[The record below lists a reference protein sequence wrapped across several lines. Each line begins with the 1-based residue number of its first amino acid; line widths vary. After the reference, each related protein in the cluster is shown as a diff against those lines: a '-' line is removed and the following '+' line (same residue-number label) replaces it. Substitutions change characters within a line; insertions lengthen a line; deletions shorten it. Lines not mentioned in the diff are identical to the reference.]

1 MRPMTLEE
9 VINALAVDFRESPLR
24 FNPEKTVNGAVPFV
38 KEYLTDPKRSSHVL
52 QAEISDYAGHYM
64 IARTC
69 IAYLCSFDDYDKL
82 KSSPLAVYAAQNWH
96 HHVNRYNLGS
106 LESPHNNGF
115 QLQTPRDHRNDFLAL
130 LWVFWIPLG
139 LIIWLFQGIYDSSQ
153 QRDSRELIIA
163 LMELLD
169 AGSLQYTYMLRLRAM
184 PDPMRRSR
192 RFSTPD
198 DVPPLTLCAHLGVL
212 PAVHQL
218 LEKGA
223 DVNAQGEK
231 YGNALYAASDGGHTE
246 IVRALLEKGADV
258 NAQGGWYGNAVQVLL
273 SGEHTGIVRAL
284 YAASSG
290 GHAEIVRAL
299 LEKGADV
306 NAQGGRYGNA
316 LQAASSGRH
325 AKIVRTLLE
334 KGADVNAQGGEYGN
348 ALQAASDR
356 GHAEIVRALLEKG
369 ADVNAQGGVRQ
380 RAAGSGT
387 LR

>member
-9 VINALAVDFRESPLR
+9 IINALAVDFRESPLR
-24 FNPEKTVNGAVPFV
+24 FNLEKLLMALSDLLDACAGLVSRNTKDEITILRLTHASV

-69 IAYLCSFDDYDKL
+69 IAYLCSFDDYDGL

-106 LESPHNNGF
+106 LESHNNGV

-130 LWVFWIPLG
+130 FWVFWIPLG
-139 LIIWLFQGIYDSSQ
+139 LILWLFQGIYESSQ

-169 AGSLQYTYMLRLRAM
+169 GGSLQYTYMLRLRAM
-184 PDPMRRSR
+184 PYQMMRSR
-192 RFSTPD
+192 WFSTPD
-198 DVPPLTLCAHLGVL
+198 DMPPLTLSAHLGVL

-223 DVNAQGEK
+223 DVNTQDGW
-231 YGNALYAASDGGHTE
+231 YGNALYAASD
-246 IVRALLEKGADV
+246 
-258 NAQGGWYGNAVQVLL
+258 
-273 SGEHTGIVRAL
+273 
-284 YAASSG
+284 G

-306 NAQGGRYGNA
+306 NVQGGRNA
-316 LQAASSGRH
+316 LC
-325 AKIVRTLLE
+325 T
-334 KGADVNAQGGEYGN
+334 
-348 ALQAASDR
+348 ASDR

-369 ADVNAQGGVRQ
+369 ADLKARG
-380 RAAGSGT
+380 
-387 LR
+387 